1 MSRLTPQPWKRLKRV
16 FELAGFQEERTS
28 GDHIC
33 MIKVGVARPVVIP
46 KYNAVGLDIILA
58 NIRTAGLSRRDY
70 LRLLER
76 A

>member
-1 MSRLTPQPWKRLKRV
+1 MSRLTPKPWKKLKRV

-33 MIKVGVARPVVIP
+33 MVKPRVARPIVIP
-46 KYNAVGLDIILA
+46 KYDAVGLDIISA
-58 NIRTAGLSRRDY
+58 NLRTAGLSRRDY